1 LYFTKIINFL
11 ISLNNISLSFGA
23 RTLFEDVN
31 LRIAGKDRVAF
42 VGSNGAGKSTLLKII
57 AGIQQQDSGA
67 VAISKHTTV
76 GYLQQEAEF
85 FEGKTLYDEVCSA
98 ADDLNRIQDEI
109 SDTENELKNI
119 PDTNSEEYFDLLNE
133 LSELQERFLLL
144 DGFRLK
150 SKIEKILTGLGFE
163 NTDFVRLTQEFS
175 GGWQMRIMLAKLL
188 LKNPSILLLDEP
200 TNHLDFESL
209 LWVENYLQNYNGA
222 VVLVSHDRNF
232 LDNITKKTYE
242 ISLGKVTEYGGNYS
256 FYVSEKEVRKEMLE
270 SRFENQQKYL
280 KQQEKFIE
288 RFRYKATKARAVQ
301 SRIKLIEKLD
311 LVELEDEET
320 TVSFHFPP
328 ATHSGKITIE
338 IEGLAKTYDNRE
350 YVLNNLDLIV
360 TRGEKIA
367 LVGNNGAGKSTLT
380 RIIAGIE
387 PINKGTVKY
396 GHLVELKFFAQ
407 NQAEE
412 LSGDKTVLE
421 VMEESQSGVLTKDLR
436 TILGSFLFRG
446 DDVFKK
452 VKVLSGGEKS
462 RLALAKML
470 IEPSNFLVL
479 DEPTNH
485 LDMKSKEV
493 LKSALKQYQGS
504 VIVVSHDR
512 EFIDGFVS
520 KIIEVKNKN
529 IRTFFGNSFD
539 YIKVKERELEEKKSY
554 NDIKSKEISESE
566 KPETEKKS
574 HYEINLE
581 QKKKRREFL
590 KIASP
595 VKKRISEIE
604 AELEIKEKRKSEIE
618 ALMSDEDFFKDAD
631 KVIEINTE
639 YKEILRLSDL
649 LNTEWETKV
658 SELNEMEKRFE

>member
-1 LYFTKIINFL
+1 M
-11 ISLNNISLSFGA
+11 ISLNNIGLSFGS

-31 LRIAGKDRVAF
+31 LRIAGKDRVSF

-57 AGIQQQDSGA
+57 AGIQQQDTGV
-67 VAISKHTTV
+67 VAISKHTTI
-76 GYLQQEAEF
+76 GYLQQEAAF
-85 FEGKTLYDEVCSA
+85 FEGKTLYDEVYSA
-98 ADDLNRIQDEI
+98 ADDLNRIQDEM
-109 SDTENELKNI
+109 SETEKELKTI
-119 PDTNSEEYFDLLNE
+119 TDTNSEEYFDLLNE
-133 LSELQERFLLL
+133 FSELQERFLLL

-150 SKIEKILTGLGFE
+150 SKIEKILVGLGFE
-163 NTDFVRLTQEFS
+163 NDDFLRLTQEFS

-232 LDNITKKTYE
+232 LDNITKKTFE
-242 ISLGKVTEYGGNYS
+242 ISLGKITEYGGNYS
-256 FYVSEKEVRKEMLE
+256 FYVVEKEKRMEMLE
-270 SRFENQQKYL
+270 SQFDNQQKFL

-301 SRIKLIEKLD
+301 SRIKQIEKLD
-311 LVELEDEET
+311 LIELEDEET
-320 TVSFHFPP
+320 TVHFHFPP

-338 IEGLAKTYDNRE
+338 IEGLAKSYDGQKNILE
-350 YVLNNLDLIV
+350 NLDMIV

-387 PINKGTVKY
+387 PINKGTVRY
-396 GHLVELKFFAQ
+396 GHLVDLKFFAQ

-421 VMEESQSGVLTKDLR
+421 IMEESKSGVLTKDLR

-452 VKVLSGGEKS
+452 VRVLSGGEKS

-493 LKSALKQYQGS
+493 LKNALKQYHGS

-520 KIIEVKNKN
+520 KIIEVKDKN
-529 IRTFFGNSFD
+529 IKTFFGNSFD
-539 YIKVKERELEEKKSY
+539 YIRVKEKELEEKSNYGKV
-554 NDIKSKEISESE
+554 KEKVEE
-566 KPETEKKS
+566 KAEQEKKS

-581 QKKKRREFL
+581 QKKKKREFL

-595 VKKRISEIE
+595 VKKKISQIE
-604 AELEIKEKRKSEIE
+604 SELEKFEKRKSEIE
-618 ALMSDEDFFKDAD
+618 ALMANEEFFKDAD
-631 KVIEINTE
+631 KVIIVNTE
-639 YKEILRLSDL
+639 YKEIQKRIDK
-649 LNTEWETKV
+649 LNKEWEEKV
-658 SELNEMEKRFE
+658 TELNELEKEFDT

>member
-1 LYFTKIINFL
+1 M
-11 ISLNNISLSFGA
+11 ISLSNLSLSFGS

-57 AGIQQQDSGA
+57 AGLLQQDSGTVA
-67 VAISKHTTV
+67 VSKHTTV

-85 FEGKTLYDEVCSA
+85 FKGKTLYDEVCSA

-119 PDTNSEEYFDLLNE
+119 QDTNSEEYFDLLNE

-163 NTDFVRLTQEFS
+163 NDDFTRLTQEFS

-242 ISLGKVTEYGGNYS
+242 ISLGNVTEYGGNYS
-256 FYVSEKEVRKEMLE
+256 FYVTEKEVRKEMLE

-350 YVLNNLDLIV
+350 YVLDNLDLIV

-493 LKSALKQYQGS
+493 LKNALKQYRGS

-554 NDIKSKEISESE
+554 NDIKAKEISESE

-604 AELEIKEKRKSEIE
+604 TELEKMEKRKSEIE

-649 LNTEWETKV
+649 LNTEWEAKV
-658 SELNEMEKRFE
+658 TELNDMEKRFE